1 MVDPLEG
8 GNACDAAAAARFRHG
23 NQVEH
28 LLDAG
33 VEQCHGTHET
43 GFVRDEEG
51 QSRQEVLRAVF
62 CLLCRLWSLGG
73 AIVCHLAD
81 DVERGV
87 AEGVFGG
94 RTRVVR
100 EKRARDRGVSIG
112 YRDVCDDG
120 ELWGSMSLSLGWT

>member
-1 MVDPLEG
+1 VVDALEG
-8 GNACDAAAAARFRHG
+8 GNACDAAAAARSRHG
-23 NQVEH
+23 DQIKH

-51 QSRQEVLRAVF
+51 QSRQEVLRAVLGCF
-62 CLLCRLWSLGG
+62 PPCRLDQRWSLGG
-73 AIVCHLAD
+73 AIVRHLAD

-94 RTRVVR
+94 RTRVVC
-100 EKRARDRGVSIG
+100 EKRARDRELAVVLIR

-120 ELWGSMSLSLGWT
+120 ELGGL